1 MHVLLPF
8 TQQLYSMYGNQEGRD
23 GLTGFPYIGAPYI
36 GEYKGNAEEE
46 PAEYEAPADDDEV
59 RGTQV

>member
-1 MHVLLPF
+1 
-8 TQQLYSMYGNQEGRD
+8 MYGNQEGRD
-23 GLTGFPYIGAPYI
+23 GLPGFPYIGAPYI